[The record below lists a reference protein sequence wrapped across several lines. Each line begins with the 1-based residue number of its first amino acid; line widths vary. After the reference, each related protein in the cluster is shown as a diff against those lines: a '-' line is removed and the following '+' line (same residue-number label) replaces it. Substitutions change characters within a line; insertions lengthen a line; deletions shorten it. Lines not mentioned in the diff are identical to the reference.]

1 METFWRFT
9 FPLAARGLL
18 AALILGFTR
27 AMGEFGV
34 TVTIAGNIPGR
45 TQTLPSAIFSA
56 QQVGKDHEANF
67 LVLVALA
74 TGLCAIFA
82 AEFLS
87 TRGSRSGSS

>member
-1 METFWRFT
+1 MLLMPAYNFFFPTF
-9 FPLAARGLL
+9 G
-18 AALILGFTR
+18 AALTVAPGAVSSSVSL
-27 AMGEFGV
+27 GV

-87 TRGSRSGSS
+87 TRGSRSGRS